1 MKREWGEAGAIRL
14 SIRNAKIL
22 RDLTSEFWNAIRE
35 LYARTGAC
43 QAFTSTMPA
52 PTNTLIVE
60 GSFEELADELAT
72 YLDGLASA
80 QEQSTSVQSEIQ
92 PLLQDEGKRED
103 VLKKIV
109 TASSVLSSAPERG
122 M

>member
-1 MKREWGEAGAIRL
+1 
-14 SIRNAKIL
+14 
-22 RDLTSEFWNAIRE
+22 
-35 LYARTGAC
+35 
-43 QAFTSTMPA
+43 MPA